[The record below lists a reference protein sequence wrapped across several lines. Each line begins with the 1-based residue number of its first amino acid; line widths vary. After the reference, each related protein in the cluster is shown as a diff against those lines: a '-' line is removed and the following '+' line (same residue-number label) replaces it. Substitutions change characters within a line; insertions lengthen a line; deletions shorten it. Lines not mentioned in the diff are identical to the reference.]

1 MYVRAE
7 DWRAA
12 HRVAVG
18 CMPPDEIRE
27 LYVAQVTLPF
37 LVTSLCLHSAML
49 KTFTTK
55 KTFSRKESRLARHS
69 RQLLCDFFKS
79 LKLIHIYM
87 NVFCGE
93 PHRRARWREKGGWVK
108 RNSCFCW

>member
-49 KTFTTK
+49 KTFTNK
-55 KTFSRKESRLARHS
+55 KNFQQKRKQACKAFATITLRLLQIPETHTYIHQRV
-69 RQLLCDFFKS
+69 LC
-79 LKLIHIYM
+79 
-87 NVFCGE
+87 
-93 PHRRARWREKGGWVK
+93 
-108 RNSCFCW
+108 